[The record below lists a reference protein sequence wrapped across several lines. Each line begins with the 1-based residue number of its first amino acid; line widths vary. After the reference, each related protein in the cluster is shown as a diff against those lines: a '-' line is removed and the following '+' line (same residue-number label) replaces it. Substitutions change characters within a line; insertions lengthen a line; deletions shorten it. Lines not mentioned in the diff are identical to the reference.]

1 MNSLR
6 KRYRMTTK
14 YLPFSNMLSY
24 ILESTLPA
32 LHPLTLYSFARH
44 TRDTRNASW
53 CILIR
58 NYFRAHLSKREG
70 VRDAWT
76 SQPRKRVVECV
87 LREGKSWS
95 LIWLLLLYLP
105 GIAHG
110 SVHDEI
116 RRGMLYQAR
125 SCWKLRFAVCSS
137 VRSGADINLTSYE
150 VCLKSS
156 ANASAKQRQMTFVEL
171 NSYLAVTSPVAR
183 RKKWYKRQIK
193 ALLYDKYDKDHF
205 KSHLLLLY
213 LSI

>member
-1 MNSLR
+1 MFRAIAKN
-6 KRYRMTTK
+6 
-14 YLPFSNMLSY
+14 PFSVFCY
-24 ILESTLPA
+24 FSTPSL
-32 LHPLTLYSFARH
+32 
-44 TRDTRNASW
+44 DTSDVNR

-58 NYFRAHLSKREG
+58 NCFHVHFGVKESEVLELGRRENVSSSVSS
-70 VRDAWT
+70 VR
-76 SQPRKRVVECV
+76 
-87 LREGKSWS
+87 GKSWS

-125 SCWKLRFAVCSS
+125 SRWKLCFAVCSS

-156 ANASAKQRQMTFVEL
+156 ANASAKQRQMTFAEL
-171 NSYLAVTSPVAR
+171 NSYLAVTFHSV
-183 RKKWYKRQIK
+183 WYLEREIIRVSNENVPLHHGRILSGFASYKHSVGILEIDFMNS
-193 ALLYDKYDKDHF
+193 A
-205 KSHLLLLY
+205 